1 MSRASRRPIGRYD
14 ALVLASLL
22 WFLAKL
28 LRYAFPPLFET
39 LGAEY
44 GVSTAALGTAFTAFM
59 LVYAAMQF
67 PSGVLADRIG
77 PVWVLVGG
85 ALVAAVGS
93 FAVVVAG
100 PFLALVGAMVLI
112 GLGTGAHKTV
122 AIGLLTRVYPGRSGR
137 ALGVHDT
144 FGTFGGVAAP
154 AIVAGLLASSATD
167 WRALFLVGA
176 GVAVLLAGSTAVR
189 VPRHLPDAGGSG
201 GDRDGDHEEDRE
213 DDGAAADGDD
223 VRSSGEPG
231 LTAYAAPFREPRVAG
246 FVALTLC
253 FSFAYSGVVAFLPL
267 YLTQTAG
274 LSTTAA
280 SLLYGL
286 LFAVSVVQLGTG
298 ELSDRVGRRAVIG
311 WTIGLATVALLA
323 LVAMPATGPQI
334 AGVPVWTAAVVAA
347 LGIGSHGFRPVRAV
361 HLDAILP
368 SSLAGGGLGAV
379 RTALMG
385 AGAVSPAIVGV
396 LADAAGFRVAFGL
409 LLATLGVALALAVTL
424 WAVDR

>member
-154 AIVAGLLASSATD
+154 AIVAGLLAASATD
-167 WRALFLVGA
+167 WRALFLVGG
-176 GVAVLLAGSTAVR
+176 GVAVLLAGATAVR
-189 VPRHLPDAGGSG
+189 VPRHLPDAEVSG
-201 GDRDGDHEEDRE
+201 GDRDGDLEDDRE
-213 DDGAAADGDD
+213 DDGAHDSDRE
-223 VRSSGEPG
+223 RSSGGPG
-231 LTAYAAPFREPRVAG
+231 LAAYAAPFREPRVAG

-396 LADAAGFRVAFGL
+396 LADAAGFRVAFWL